1 MEIRKTFAAQ
11 EKIFVLVQ
19 DTNKKWHIAV
29 GQKIIS
35 QKTFNSVKEADAYIN
50 SKPYELL
57 INLFCLIQ
65 EMQRKNE
72 IETNSQGDKES
83 MQENS

>member
-11 EKIFVLVQ
+11 EKIFTLVQ

-29 GQKIIS
+29 GQNIMC

-57 INLFCLIQ
+57 INLFCLIR
-65 EMQRKNE
+65 ELQRKNE
-72 IETNSQGDKES
+72 IKENSQGDKEP
-83 MQENS
+83 MQENL